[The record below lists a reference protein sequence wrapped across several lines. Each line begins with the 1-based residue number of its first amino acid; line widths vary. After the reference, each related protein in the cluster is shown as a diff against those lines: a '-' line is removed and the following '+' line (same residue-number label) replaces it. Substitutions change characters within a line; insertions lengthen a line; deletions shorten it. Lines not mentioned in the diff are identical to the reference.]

1 MRLLARKGADA
12 VHGAAARLDRD
23 LVWPFCG
30 PQRIRKGADAVH
42 RTAARLDRE
51 LVWPFCGPQRLGAL
65 AIVLVP
71 LLLLPLGVRAQAQ
84 VAPSPPA
91 QVLDRIAVTVDKQV
105 ITESDVVRFLRVA
118 AFLDDKPADL
128 SGAAKRT
135 AAKDLVDQA
144 LMDMDAEDGHL
155 PLSTPQDVPPMLQ
168 QAKAQYPN
176 DAAYQAALKKYNVTE
191 QDVENH
197 LLAGLRAL
205 RFADLRFRPEVQ
217 ISDQDLHAAYDKFVA
232 EWRASHKE
240 PPASFDAS
248 RANLEKLLTDQRT
261 LQLLDQWLETA
272 RTEKHVD
279 YREVF

>member
-1 MRLLARKGADA
+1 MRGALPALLLA
-12 VHGAAARLDRD
+12 
-23 LVWPFCG
+23 
-30 PQRIRKGADAVH
+30 
-42 RTAARLDRE
+42 
-51 LVWPFCGPQRLGAL
+51 
-65 AIVLVP
+65 
-71 LLLLPLGVRAQAQ
+71 LPLGTRAQEAQ
-84 VAPSPPA
+84 APPA
-91 QVLDRIAVTVDKQV
+91 QILDRIAVTVDKQV
-105 ITESDVVRFLRVA
+105 ITESDLVRFLRVA
-118 AFLDDKPADL
+118 AFLDDKPVDL
-128 SGAAKRT
+128 SAAAKRT

-144 LMDMDAEDGHL
+144 LMNMDAADGHL

-168 QAKAQYPN
+168 QVKAQYPN
-176 DAAYQAALKKYNVTE
+176 QAAYQAALKKYMLTE

-217 ISDQDLHAAYDKFVA
+217 ISDQDLRAAYDKSVA
-232 EWRASHKE
+232 DWRSSHPD